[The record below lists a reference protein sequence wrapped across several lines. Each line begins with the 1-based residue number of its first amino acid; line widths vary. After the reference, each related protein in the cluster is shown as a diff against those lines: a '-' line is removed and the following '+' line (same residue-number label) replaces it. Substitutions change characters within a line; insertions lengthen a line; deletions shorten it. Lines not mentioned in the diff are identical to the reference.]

1 MKKAFAVLLVGFWLL
16 NLGGCSAQG
25 LKKAEENTRLAG
37 ATSPLGAIIYLPVWA
52 ASTVANAVSGS
63 TSTLEE
69 EALEAEQNQESAEEK
84 KATGR
89 KQSTIMAGADQA
101 PLD

>member
-1 MKKAFAVLLVGFWLL
+1 MKKPFVVLLVGFWLL
-16 NLGGCSAQG
+16 NLGGCSAQT

-63 TSTLEE
+63 TSTLEG
-69 EALEAEQNQESAEEK
+69 AMLEQEQEPAEEK
-84 KATGR
+84 KVENQR
-89 KQSTIMAGADQA
+89 QSRMMAGGEET